1 MHQCMQDAVETDRKE
16 LDESKQMPAG
26 AQSTDPG
33 GDALAQM
40 EYPLQ
45 IADERGAAMCN
56 HRANQ
61 RVFKEMDYVKT
72 NDQQWY
78 RVVPDACDARKT

>member
-1 MHQCMQDAVETDRKE
+1 MEADRKE

-26 AQSTDPG
+26 AQTTDPG
-33 GDALAQM
+33 GDAVAQM

-61 RVFKEMDYVKT
+61 RVFKETNYVKT
-72 NDQQWY
+72 IDQQWY

>member
-1 MHQCMQDAVETDRKE
+1 MQDAVETDRKE

-33 GDALAQM
+33 GDAVAQV
-40 EYPLQ
+40 EYRLQ

-72 NDQQWY
+72 SDQQWY